1 MWDSVTSTYAGL
13 LTVTD
18 YLNVV
23 QYYNLHAD
31 KLKDVDK
38 LLLSD
43 LRGTS
48 GNSARIN
55 RVMYAKN
62 PIEVEKVLGV
72 KAIETISTSP
82 EGVLYDALRKMLH
95 SRARRIPLV
104 SYDGETARPNVTSV
118 ITQYR
123 ILKFIAMNV
132 RDTEK
137 LRKPLQM
144 LRLGSYEHL
153 CRCSMDTTVLDVI
166 HEMVTRNISSV
177 PVCTPEGM
185 SLQSSLNP

>member
-1 MWDSVTSTYAGL
+1 MDQQELRTKQSV
-13 LTVTD
+13 
-18 YLNVV
+18 
-23 QYYNLHAD
+23 
-31 KLKDVDK
+31 
-38 LLLSD
+38 
-43 LRGTS
+43 
-48 GNSARIN
+48 
-55 RVMYAKN
+55 
-62 PIEVEKVLGV
+62 EVERILGV

-123 ILKFIAMNV
+123 ILKFIAINV

-144 LRLGSYEHL
+144 LRLGTYEHL
-153 CRCSMDTTVLDVI
+153 CRCSMDTAVLDVV

-177 PVCTPEGM
+177 PVCTPEGKH
-185 SLQSSLNP
+185 LNQPSIHQILGMFTHNNPLRHTPQRL